1 MTGIMLGLEQE
12 FERCHTRVASL
23 GNDVGSIDELRD
35 RLREA
40 SVNRQDSDRTQ
51 SARVNLDLV
60 TNVVQ
65 NMYNFSQGL
74 RSRVNDMPAD
84 VRGLLNDSLQQIQY
98 FISPYGASQFINMIK
113 SKLKAIARPGK

>member
-12 FERCHTRVASL
+12 FERCHTSL
-23 GNDVGSIDELRD
+23 AELNLGSSEAGGIEQLRE

-40 SVNRQDSDRTQ
+40 SMSRQGPGAGSGPRM
-51 SARVNLDLV
+51 SLDVV

-74 RSRVNDMPAD
+74 RSR
-84 VRGLLNDSLQQIQY
+84 
-98 FISPYGASQFINMIK
+98 
-113 SKLKAIARPGK
+113 

>member
-12 FERCHTRVASL
+12 FERCHTRLASL
-23 GNDVGSIDELRD
+23 GNDVDSIDELRD

-40 SVNRQDSDRTQ
+40 SVSRQDQRGNT
-51 SARVNLDLV
+51 AGRINLEVV

-65 NMYNFSQGL
+65 NMYNFSRGL
-74 RSRVNDMPAD
+74 RSRVTDLPAD
-84 VRGLLNDSLQQIQY
+84 VRGLLNDSLSQIQY

-113 SKLKAIARPGK
+113 SK